1 VLMANSVQ
9 DITFSLNSLNHPS
22 FRSCFRSDFSTVG
35 HLAPVEKYV
44 DEKDGGSSEA
54 GPGDWRRIA
63 EAGEFFPK
71 AMFLSWLTLV
81 GVTKCASA
89 SESALSSQNVRF
101 AHNPKQGNPHR

>member
-1 VLMANSVQ
+1 
-9 DITFSLNSLNHPS
+9 
-22 FRSCFRSDFSTVG
+22 
-35 HLAPVEKYV
+35 VEKLV
-44 DEKDGGSSEA
+44 DEKDGGWFYVE
-54 GPGDWRRIA
+54 PGDWRPSS

-89 SESALSSQNVRF
+89 WESALSSQNVRF